1 MLIVI
6 EPSPMW
12 GRELFSAK
20 GAKEGWG
27 LHYRQCNPANLL
39 IDIQCIHIRHATNII
54 QHRHDA
60 RLKVVAADVILTGET
75 VDELL

>member
-12 GRELFSAK
+12 GGNSLAPKALKRV
-20 GAKEGWG
+20 G